1 MLALSLFSPIPGA
14 AEKIISLR
22 ARFEKLSTSVSRFES
37 RVSKQTAELAR
48 LNKSRDY
55 HLEGAD
61 HSQDYKADNFDDED
75 DALTRAVSQGP
86 LVTIAEL
93 RREEEEIRDL
103 EKKKRGLEDWIKDM
117 DIDLGGLQ
125 NRLSKG
131 PLLERVE
138 D

>member
-22 ARFEKLSTSVSRFES
+22 TRFEKLSTSVSQFES

-48 LNKSRDY
+48 LSRPRDDY
-55 HLEGAD
+55 LEGAD
-61 HSQDYKADNFDDED
+61 HSQDYKADNFDNED

-86 LVTIAEL
+86 LVTLAEL
-93 RREEEEIRDL
+93 RREEEEIREL

-125 NRLSKG
+125 NRLSRG
-131 PLLERVE
+131 PLLEHVE

>member
-1 MLALSLFSPIPGA
+1 M
-14 AEKIISLR
+14 
-22 ARFEKLSTSVSRFES
+22 
-37 RVSKQTAELAR
+37 
-48 LNKSRDY
+48 
-55 HLEGAD
+55 EGAD
-61 HSQDYKADNFDDED
+61 HIQDYTADNFDDED

-93 RREEEEIRDL
+93 RREEEEIKDL

-131 PLLERVE
+131 PLLEHVE

>member
-1 MLALSLFSPIPGA
+1 MLALSLFSPISGA

-22 ARFEKLSTSVSRFES
+22 TRFEKLSTSISRFES

-48 LNKSRDY
+48 LNRPRDDD
-55 HLEGAD
+55 LEAGEQSHED
-61 HSQDYKADNFDDED
+61 KEDNFDVDD

-86 LVTIAEL
+86 LVTLAEL
-93 RREEEEIRDL
+93 RREEEEIREL

-117 DIDLGGLQ
+117 DKDLGGLQ

-131 PLLERVE
+131 PLLEHV
-138 D
+138 DD

>member
-14 AEKIISLR
+14 AEKIFSLR
-22 ARFEKLSTSVSRFES
+22 TRLEKLSTSVSRFES

-48 LNKSRDY
+48 LNRPRDD
-55 HLEGAD
+55 HLEGSD
-61 HSQDYKADNFDDED
+61 HSQEYKADNFDDED
-75 DALTRAVSQGP
+75 DVLTRAVSQGP
-86 LVTIAEL
+86 LVTLAEL
-93 RREEEEIRDL
+93 RREEEEISEL
-103 EKKKRGLEDWIKDM
+103 ENKKHGLEDWIKDM

-131 PLLERVE
+131 PLLEHVE

>member
-1 MLALSLFSPIPGA
+1 MLALSLFSPISGA
-14 AEKIISLR
+14 SEKITSLR

-48 LNKSRDY
+48 LNKSRDD

-61 HSQDYKADNFDDED
+61 DSQEFKAGNFDDED
-75 DALTRAVSQGP
+75 NALTRVVSPGP

-93 RREEEEIRDL
+93 KREEEEIREL

-117 DIDLGGLQ
+117 DMDLGGLQ
-125 NRLSKG
+125 KRLSKG
-131 PLLERVE
+131 PLLEHVE
-138 D
+138 N